1 MSIVAVEHV
10 QTVTMHIPTSS
21 RREVYMNDLIREIE
35 NADSIAITGHI
46 NPDGDC
52 IGSTLGMY
60 NYITSNYPGKKVQV
74 YLQEF
79 PDVFMFLNGASEVKH
94 ETDDEIYDLFMSLD
108 CGDPDR
114 FTPFAQC
121 FETAKRTLCIDHHI
135 SNKGFGD
142 VCYVEPQACS
152 AAEAIFKLLDEDKI
166 NQPCAEA
173 LYMGIV
179 HDTGVF
185 KHSNTTRSAMTIAGI
200 LIEKGARPSF
210 VIDETFYKKTLTQ
223 NKLLGY
229 ALLGM
234 KQFANG
240 KIAHTL
246 RTFDDFEKF
255 GASKMDTDGIVD
267 QLRLTSGTEVAFFM
281 YQSGENEY
289 KISLRANNIVN
300 VSEIACSHGGGG
312 HVKAAGCNI
321 KGDPDKIVAEIV
333 AEIEKQLG

>member
-1 MSIVAVEHV
+1 
-10 QTVTMHIPTSS
+10 
-21 RREVYMNDLIREIE
+21 MNDLIREIE

-60 NYITSNYPGKKVQV
+60 NYITNNYPGKKVQV

-114 FTPFAQC
+114 FTPFAQY

-246 RTFDDFEKF
+246 LTFEDFEKF

-333 AEIEKQLG
+333 AEIEKQLV

>member
-1 MSIVAVEHV
+1 
-10 QTVTMHIPTSS
+10 
-21 RREVYMNDLIREIE
+21 MNDLIREIE

-60 NYITSNYPGKKVQV
+60 NYITSNYPDKRVQV

-79 PDVFMFLNGASEVKH
+79 SDVFMFMGGADKVKH
-94 ETDDEIYDLFMSLD
+94 EADDETYDLFMSLD
-108 CGDPDR
+108 CGDMDR
-114 FTPFAQC
+114 LTPFVRYY
-121 FETAKRTLCIDHHI
+121 ETAKRTLCIDHHV

-142 VCYVEPQACS
+142 VCYVESDACS
-152 AAEAIFKLLDEDKI
+152 AAEAIFKLLDADKI
-166 NQPCAEA
+166 NQKCAEC
-173 LYMGIV
+173 LYTGIV

-185 KHSNTTRSAMTIAGI
+185 KHSNTTRAAMTIAGI

-210 VIDETFYKKTLTQ
+210 VIDETFYKKTLIQ

-229 ALLGM
+229 ALLNM
-234 KQFANG
+234 KQFADG
-240 KIAHTL
+240 KITHTL
-246 RTFDDFEKF
+246 LTKEDFDRF

-281 YQSGENEY
+281 YQAGEDNY
-289 KISLRANNIVN
+289 KISLRANDIVN

-312 HVKAAGCNI
+312 HVKAAGCNMS
-321 KGDPDKIVAEIV
+321 GDPEKIVAEIV
-333 AEIEKQLG
+333 ADIEKQLG

>member
-1 MSIVAVEHV
+1 
-10 QTVTMHIPTSS
+10 
-21 RREVYMNDLIREIE
+21 MNDLIREIE

-74 YLQEF
+74 YLQKF

-114 FTPFAQC
+114 FTPFAQY

-246 RTFDDFEKF
+246 LTFEDFEKF

-312 HVKAAGCNI
+312 HVKAAGCSI

-333 AEIEKQLG
+333 AEIEKQLV

>member
-1 MSIVAVEHV
+1 
-10 QTVTMHIPTSS
+10 
-21 RREVYMNDLIREIE
+21 MNDLIREIE

-60 NYITSNYPGKKVQV
+60 NYITNNYPGKKVQV

-114 FTPFAQC
+114 FTPFAQY

-200 LIEKGARPSF
+200 LIERGARPSF

-246 RTFDDFEKF
+246 LTFEDFEKF

-333 AEIEKQLG
+333 AEIEKQLV

>member
-1 MSIVAVEHV
+1 
-10 QTVTMHIPTSS
+10 
-21 RREVYMNDLIREIE
+21 MNDLIREIE

-60 NYITSNYPGKKVQV
+60 NYITNNYPGKKVQV

-114 FTPFAQC
+114 FTPFAQY

-246 RTFDDFEKF
+246 LTFEEFRKVWCF
-255 GASKMDTDGIVD
+255 KDGYGWHSRSVETYI
-267 QLRLTSGTEVAFFM
+267 RNRGCIFH
-281 YQSGENEY
+281 
-289 KISLRANNIVN
+289 
-300 VSEIACSHGGGG
+300 VSIWRE
-312 HVKAAGCNI
+312 
-321 KGDPDKIVAEIV
+321 
-333 AEIEKQLG
+333 

>member
-1 MSIVAVEHV
+1 
-10 QTVTMHIPTSS
+10 
-21 RREVYMNDLIREIE
+21 MNDLIREIE

-60 NYITSNYPGKKVQV
+60 NYITNNYPGKKVQV

-114 FTPFAQC
+114 FTPFAQY

-246 RTFDDFEKF
+246 LTFEDFEKF

-281 YQSGENEY
+281 YQFGENEY

-333 AEIEKQLG
+333 AEIEKQLV

>member
-1 MSIVAVEHV
+1 
-10 QTVTMHIPTSS
+10 
-21 RREVYMNDLIREIE
+21 MNDLIREIE

-60 NYITSNYPGKKVQV
+60 NYITNNYPGKKVQV

-114 FTPFAQC
+114 FTPFAQY

-246 RTFDDFEKF
+246 LTFEDFEKF
-255 GASKMDTDGIVD
+255 GASKMDTDGVVD

-333 AEIEKQLG
+333 AEIEKQLV

>member
-1 MSIVAVEHV
+1 
-10 QTVTMHIPTSS
+10 
-21 RREVYMNDLIREIE
+21 MNDLIREIE
-35 NADSIAITGHI
+35 NADSMAITGHI

-60 NYITSNYPGKKVQV
+60 NYITNNYPGKKVQV

-114 FTPFAQC
+114 FTPFAQY

-246 RTFDDFEKF
+246 LTFEDFEKF

-333 AEIEKQLG
+333 AEIEKQLV

>member
-1 MSIVAVEHV
+1 
-10 QTVTMHIPTSS
+10 
-21 RREVYMNDLIREIE
+21 MNDLIREIE

-114 FTPFAQC
+114 FTPFAQY

-200 LIEKGARPSF
+200 LIDKGARPSF

-246 RTFDDFEKF
+246 LTFEDFEKF

-312 HVKAAGCNI
+312 HVKAAGCTMTGKPEEIAEKISGKI
-321 KGDPDKIVAEIV
+321 KEQWDENAALHG
-333 AEIEKQLG
+333 

>member
-1 MSIVAVEHV
+1 
-10 QTVTMHIPTSS
+10 
-21 RREVYMNDLIREIE
+21 MNDLIREIE

-114 FTPFAQC
+114 FTPFAQY

-166 NQPCAEA
+166 NRPCAEA

-246 RTFDDFEKF
+246 LTFEDFEKF

-312 HVKAAGCNI
+312 HVKAAGCSI

-333 AEIEKQLG
+333 AEIEKQLV

>member
-1 MSIVAVEHV
+1 
-10 QTVTMHIPTSS
+10 
-21 RREVYMNDLIREIE
+21 MNDLIREIE

-60 NYITSNYPGKKVQV
+60 NYITNNYPGKKVQV

-114 FTPFAQC
+114 FTPFAQY

-152 AAEAIFKLLDEDKI
+152 AVEAIFKLLDEDKI

-246 RTFDDFEKF
+246 LTFEDFEKF

-333 AEIEKQLG
+333 AEIEKQLV

>member
-1 MSIVAVEHV
+1 
-10 QTVTMHIPTSS
+10 
-21 RREVYMNDLIREIE
+21 MNDLIREIE

-60 NYITSNYPGKKVQV
+60 NYITNNYPGKKVQV

-114 FTPFAQC
+114 FTPFAQY

-152 AAEAIFKLLDEDKI
+152 AAEAIFKLLDEDRI

-246 RTFDDFEKF
+246 LTFEDFEKF

-333 AEIEKQLG
+333 AEIEKQLV

>member
-1 MSIVAVEHV
+1 
-10 QTVTMHIPTSS
+10 
-21 RREVYMNDLIREIE
+21 MNDLIREIE

-114 FTPFAQC
+114 FTPFAQY

-210 VIDETFYKKTLTQ
+210 VIDETFYKKPLTQ

-246 RTFDDFEKF
+246 LTFEDFEKF
-255 GASKMDTDGIVD
+255 GASKMDTDGRVD

-333 AEIEKQLG
+333 AEIEKQLV

>member
-1 MSIVAVEHV
+1 
-10 QTVTMHIPTSS
+10 
-21 RREVYMNDLIREIE
+21 MNDLIREIE

-114 FTPFAQC
+114 FTPFAQY

-152 AAEAIFKLLDEDKI
+152 AAEAIFKLFDEDKI

-246 RTFDDFEKF
+246 LTFEDFEKF

-321 KGDPDKIVAEIV
+321 KGNPDKIVAEIV
-333 AEIEKQLG
+333 AEIEKQLV

>member
-1 MSIVAVEHV
+1 
-10 QTVTMHIPTSS
+10 
-21 RREVYMNDLIREIE
+21 MNDLIREIE

-114 FTPFAQC
+114 FTPFAQY

-166 NQPCAEA
+166 NQPCSEA

-246 RTFDDFEKF
+246 LTFEDFEKF

-333 AEIEKQLG
+333 AEIEKQLV

>member
-1 MSIVAVEHV
+1 
-10 QTVTMHIPTSS
+10 
-21 RREVYMNDLIREIE
+21 MNDLIREIE

-60 NYITSNYPGKKVQV
+60 NYITNNYPGKKVQV

-114 FTPFAQC
+114 FTPFAQY

-246 RTFDDFEKF
+246 LTFEDFEKF

-333 AEIEKQLG
+333 AEIEKQLKVSWIGINNNYDRRFYQYI

>member
-1 MSIVAVEHV
+1 
-10 QTVTMHIPTSS
+10 
-21 RREVYMNDLIREIE
+21 MNDLIREIE

-60 NYITSNYPGKKVQV
+60 NYITSNYPDKKVQV

-79 PDVFMFLNGASEVKH
+79 PDVFMFLNGASAVKH
-94 ETDDEIYDLFMSLD
+94 EADDEIYDLFMALD
-108 CGDPDR
+108 CGDTDR
-114 FTPFAQC
+114 FEPFMNHYD
-121 FETAKRTLCIDHHI
+121 TAKRRLCIDHHI

-142 VCYVEPQACS
+142 VCYVEPGACS
-152 AAEAIFKLLDEDKI
+152 AAEAIFKLLDEDRI

-185 KHSNTTRSAMTIAGI
+185 KHSNTTRESMTIAGI

-210 VIDETFYKKTLTQ
+210 VIDETFYRKTLTQ

-234 KQFANG
+234 KQFADG
-240 KIAHTL
+240 KITHTL
-246 RTFDDFEKF
+246 LTWDDFAKF

-281 YQSGENEY
+281 YQSGSDEY
-289 KISLRANNIVN
+289 KISLRSNEIVN
-300 VSEIACSHGGGG
+300 VSQIACSHGGGG
-312 HVKAAGCNI
+312 HVKAAGCNM
-321 KGDPDKIVAEIV
+321 KGDPEKIVAEIV

>member
-1 MSIVAVEHV
+1 
-10 QTVTMHIPTSS
+10 
-21 RREVYMNDLIREIE
+21 
-35 NADSIAITGHI
+35 
-46 NPDGDC
+46 
-52 IGSTLGMY
+52 
-60 NYITSNYPGKKVQV
+60 
-74 YLQEF
+74 
-79 PDVFMFLNGASEVKH
+79 
-94 ETDDEIYDLFMSLD
+94 MSLD

-114 FTPFAQC
+114 FTPFAQY

-152 AAEAIFKLLDEDKI
+152 AAEAIFKLLDEGKI

-246 RTFDDFEKF
+246 LTFEDFEKF

-300 VSEIACSHGGGG
+300 VSEIACNHGGGG

-333 AEIEKQLG
+333 AEIEKQLV

>member
-1 MSIVAVEHV
+1 
-10 QTVTMHIPTSS
+10 
-21 RREVYMNDLIREIE
+21 MNDLIREIE

-60 NYITSNYPGKKVQV
+60 NYITNNYPGKKVQV

-114 FTPFAQC
+114 FTPFAQY

-210 VIDETFYKKTLTQ
+210 VIDETFYNKTLTQ

-240 KIAHTL
+240 EIAHTL
-246 RTFDDFEKF
+246 LTFEDFEKF

-267 QLRLTSGTEVAFFM
+267 QLGLTSGTEVAFFM

-333 AEIEKQLG
+333 AEIEKQLV

>member
-1 MSIVAVEHV
+1 
-10 QTVTMHIPTSS
+10 
-21 RREVYMNDLIREIE
+21 MNDLIREIE

-114 FTPFAQC
+114 FTPFAQY

-240 KIAHTL
+240 KITHTL
-246 RTFDDFEKF
+246 LTFEDFEKF

-312 HVKAAGCNI
+312 HVKA
-321 KGDPDKIVAEIV
+321 DPDKIVAEIV
-333 AEIEKQLG
+333 AEIEKQLV

>member
-1 MSIVAVEHV
+1 
-10 QTVTMHIPTSS
+10 
-21 RREVYMNDLIREIE
+21 MNDLIREIE

-60 NYITSNYPGKKVQV
+60 NYITNNYPGKKVQV

-114 FTPFAQC
+114 FTPFAQY

-246 RTFDDFEKF
+246 LTFEDFEKF

-300 VSEIACSHGGGG
+300 VSKIACSHGGGG

-333 AEIEKQLG
+333 AEIEKQLV

>member
-1 MSIVAVEHV
+1 
-10 QTVTMHIPTSS
+10 
-21 RREVYMNDLIREIE
+21 MNDLIREIE

-74 YLQEF
+74 YLQKF

-114 FTPFAQC
+114 FTPFAQY

-246 RTFDDFEKF
+246 LTFEDFEKF

-267 QLRLTSGTEVAFFM
+267 QLRLTSGTEVAFLM

-333 AEIEKQLG
+333 AEIEKQLV

>member
-1 MSIVAVEHV
+1 
-10 QTVTMHIPTSS
+10 
-21 RREVYMNDLIREIE
+21 MNDLIREIE

-52 IGSTLGMY
+52 IGSILGMY
-60 NYITSNYPGKKVQV
+60 NYITNNYPGKKVQV

-114 FTPFAQC
+114 FTPFAQY

-246 RTFDDFEKF
+246 LTFEDFEKF

-333 AEIEKQLG
+333 AEIEKQLV

>member
-1 MSIVAVEHV
+1 
-10 QTVTMHIPTSS
+10 
-21 RREVYMNDLIREIE
+21 MNDLIREIE

-114 FTPFAQC
+114 FTPFAQY

-135 SNKGFGD
+135 SNNGFGD

-210 VIDETFYKKTLTQ
+210 VIDETFYNKTLTQ

-246 RTFDDFEKF
+246 LTFEDFEKF

-289 KISLRANNIVN
+289 KISLRANDIVN

-333 AEIEKQLG
+333 AEIEKQLR

>member
-1 MSIVAVEHV
+1 
-10 QTVTMHIPTSS
+10 
-21 RREVYMNDLIREIE
+21 MNDLIREIE

-60 NYITSNYPGKKVQV
+60 NYITNNYPGKKVQV

-114 FTPFAQC
+114 FTPFAQY

-200 LIEKGARPSF
+200 LIEKGARPNF

-246 RTFDDFEKF
+246 LTFEDFEKF

-333 AEIEKQLG
+333 AEIEKQLV

>member
-1 MSIVAVEHV
+1 
-10 QTVTMHIPTSS
+10 
-21 RREVYMNDLIREIE
+21 MNDLIREIE

-60 NYITSNYPGKKVQV
+60 NYITNNYPGKKVQV

-114 FTPFAQC
+114 FTPFAQY

-246 RTFDDFEKF
+246 LTFEDFEKF

-333 AEIEKQLG
+333 AEIEKQFKVSWIGINNNYDRRFYQYI

>member
-1 MSIVAVEHV
+1 
-10 QTVTMHIPTSS
+10 
-21 RREVYMNDLIREIE
+21 MNDLIREIE

-60 NYITSNYPGKKVQV
+60 NYITNNYPGKKVQV

-114 FTPFAQC
+114 FTPFAQY

-246 RTFDDFEKF
+246 LTFEDFEKF

-312 HVKAAGCNI
+312 HAKAAGCNI

-333 AEIEKQLG
+333 AEIEKQLV

>member
-1 MSIVAVEHV
+1 
-10 QTVTMHIPTSS
+10 
-21 RREVYMNDLIREIE
+21 MNDLIREIE

-60 NYITSNYPGKKVQV
+60 NYIISNYPGKKVQV

-114 FTPFAQC
+114 FTPFAQY

-200 LIEKGARPSF
+200 LIDKGARPSF

-246 RTFDDFEKF
+246 LTFEDFEKF

-333 AEIEKQLG
+333 AEIEKQLV

>member
-1 MSIVAVEHV
+1 
-10 QTVTMHIPTSS
+10 
-21 RREVYMNDLIREIE
+21 MNDLIREIE

-79 PDVFMFLNGASEVKH
+79 PDVFMFLNGTSEVKH

-121 FETAKRTLCIDHHI
+121 FETAKRSLCIDHHI

-240 KIAHTL
+240 KITHTL
-246 RTFDDFEKF
+246 LTFEDFEKF

-289 KISLRANNIVN
+289 KISLRANDIVN

-333 AEIEKQLG
+333 AEIEKQLV

>member
-1 MSIVAVEHV
+1 
-10 QTVTMHIPTSS
+10 
-21 RREVYMNDLIREIE
+21 MNDLIREIE

-60 NYITSNYPGKKVQV
+60 NYITNNYPGKKVQV

-114 FTPFAQC
+114 FTPFAQY

-246 RTFDDFEKF
+246 LTFEDFEKF

-333 AEIEKQLG
+333 AEIKQLKVSWIGINNNYDRRFYQYI

>member
-1 MSIVAVEHV
+1 MSIVAVVHG
-10 QTVTMHIPTSS
+10 QTVTMHISTSS

-60 NYITSNYPGKKVQV
+60 NYITNNYPGKKVQV

-114 FTPFAQC
+114 FTPFAQY

-246 RTFDDFEKF
+246 LTFEDFEKF

-333 AEIEKQLG
+333 AEIEKQLV

>member
-1 MSIVAVEHV
+1 
-10 QTVTMHIPTSS
+10 
-21 RREVYMNDLIREIE
+21 MNDLIREIE

-60 NYITSNYPGKKVQV
+60 NYITNNYPGKKVQV

-114 FTPFAQC
+114 FTPFAQY

-246 RTFDDFEKF
+246 LTFEDFEKF

-321 KGDPDKIVAEIV
+321 KGDSDKIVAEIV
-333 AEIEKQLG
+333 AEIEKQLV

>member
-1 MSIVAVEHV
+1 
-10 QTVTMHIPTSS
+10 
-21 RREVYMNDLIREIE
+21 MNDLIREIE

-60 NYITSNYPGKKVQV
+60 NYITNNYPGKKVQV

-114 FTPFAQC
+114 FTPFAQY

-246 RTFDDFEKF
+246 LTFEDFEKF

-289 KISLRANNIVN
+289 MISLRANDIVN

-333 AEIEKQLG
+333 AEIEKQLV

>member
-1 MSIVAVEHV
+1 
-10 QTVTMHIPTSS
+10 
-21 RREVYMNDLIREIE
+21 MNDLIREIE

-60 NYITSNYPGKKVQV
+60 NYITSNYPDKRVQV

-79 PDVFMFLNGASEVKH
+79 SDVFMFLNGASEVKH
-94 ETDDEIYDLFMSLD
+94 ETDDETYDLFMSLD

-114 FTPFAQC
+114 FTPFAQYY
-121 FETAKRTLCIDHHI
+121 ETANRTLCIDHHI

-229 ALLGM
+229 ARNLAICKLL
-234 KQFANG
+234 
-240 KIAHTL
+240 HTEQCVTQKL
-246 RTFDDFEKF
+246 ILCKSLLIKCFIYNKTWSGSLFD
-255 GASKMDTDGIVD
+255 
-267 QLRLTSGTEVAFFM
+267 QNSGNRH
-281 YQSGENEY
+281 S
-289 KISLRANNIVN
+289 
-300 VSEIACSHGGGG
+300 
-312 HVKAAGCNI
+312 
-321 KGDPDKIVAEIV
+321 
-333 AEIEKQLG
+333 